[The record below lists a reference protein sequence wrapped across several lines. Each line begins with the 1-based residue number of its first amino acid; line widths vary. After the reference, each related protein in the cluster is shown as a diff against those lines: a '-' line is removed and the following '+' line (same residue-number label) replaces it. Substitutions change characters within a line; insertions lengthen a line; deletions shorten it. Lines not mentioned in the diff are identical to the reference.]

1 MGGGGGWQDRGDITP
16 VFKFDFKKNVTHCDL
31 HLAAFSVSSE
41 GDGYSSNLSHV
52 FGGWAATHDDPVSD
66 VHQ

>member
-1 MGGGGGWQDRGDITP
+1 M
-16 VFKFDFKKNVTHCDL
+16 THCDL
-31 HLAAFSVSSE
+31 RLAAFSVSSE